1 MLEYLAF
8 RTMYTIMVW
17 CNQNCTPQSERH
29 ASACPL
35 WSACVDLPPLST
47 CEAPGV
53 RAKEWEVEQGRGI
66 PSLLCPLCPSF
77 TIINTLGTC
86 LAGPCNIIM
95 RLP

>member
-17 CNQNCTPQSERH
+17 CNQNCT
-29 ASACPL
+29 
-35 WSACVDLPPLST
+35 LPPLST